1 MQQGTRNEGTHA
13 FEFLPSRPLHST
25 AKGFGMKPDAAAANI
40 AVRLDKW
47 LWAVRLY
54 KSRSLAAEAC
64 SNGKVQIN
72 GQDTKP
78 ARTVHLGEVITA
90 RTGDITRTMKV
101 KGLLETRVGA
111 KLVTNYLD
119 DLTPPEELNKPRD
132 PNFMTPVLRPKGAG
146 RPTKRDRRRLDGLF
160 GG

>member
-1 MQQGTRNEGTHA
+1 
-13 FEFLPSRPLHST
+13 
-25 AKGFGMKPDAAAANI
+25 MKPDAAAENV

-47 LWAVRLY
+47 LWAVRLF

-64 SNGKVQIN
+64 ANGKVQIN
-72 GQDTKP
+72 GQDAKP
-78 ARTVHLGEVITA
+78 ARTVHVGELITA
-90 RTGDITRTMKV
+90 RTGDMTRTVKV
-101 KGLLETRVGA
+101 KGLLENRVGA
-111 KLVTNYLD
+111 KLVANYLE

-132 PNFMTPVLRPKGAG
+132 PNFTTPMFRPKGAG

>member
-1 MQQGTRNEGTHA
+1 
-13 FEFLPSRPLHST
+13 
-25 AKGFGMKPDAAAANI
+25 MKPDAAAENV

-64 SNGKVQIN
+64 ANGKVQIN
-72 GQDTKP
+72 GQDAKP
-78 ARTVHLGEVITA
+78 ARTVHVGELITA
-90 RTGDITRTMKV
+90 RTGDITRTVKV
-101 KGLLETRVGA
+101 KGLLENRVGA
-111 KLVTNYLD
+111 KLVANYLE

-132 PNFMTPVLRPKGAG
+132 TNFTTPMFRPKGAG